1 MKIIFMGTPELA
13 AYIMEAIANAGHK
26 VVLAVTQCDKPRGR
40 GKKIQ
45 FSPVKEKAVALDIP
59 VYQPEKIKREECV
72 RELLKYEAEMIIV
85 AAYGQILPESILTM
99 AKYGCINV
107 HASLLPKYRGAA
119 PIQWAI
125 INGEKE
131 TGVTT
136 MKMDAGIDTGDMI
149 DRVVVSIAEEDTT
162 QTLYDKLMRAG
173 ASLIL
178 ETIEKLEKGTAVFT
192 KQSDVEQEGDDST
205 YAKILKKE
213 MGNIDFSMPA
223 EKIERLIR
231 GLNPWPAAYTTYQG
245 RTLKIWKAFVKKEE
259 AEGQFGEI
267 IEVAKDSFSVKTKK
281 GLLCVTELQME
292 GKKRMDTRA
301 FLSGVRLETGE
312 RLGS

>member
-1 MKIIFMGTPELA
+1 MKIIFMGTPEFA
-13 AYIMEAIANAGHK
+13 AYIMEAVANAGHDIA
-26 VVLAVTQCDKPRGR
+26 LAVTQCDKPRGR
-40 GKKIQ
+40 GKKVQ
-45 FSPVKEKAVALDIP
+45 FSPVKEKAVALGIP
-59 VYQPEKIKREECV
+59 VYQPEKIKKEECV
-72 RELLKYEAEMIIV
+72 RELLKYEPEMIIV

-99 AKYGCINV
+99 AKHGCINV
-107 HASLLPKYRGAA
+107 HGSLLPKYRGAA

-125 INGEKE
+125 IDGEKE

-149 DRVVVSIAEEDTT
+149 DKTVVSIAKEETT

-173 ASLIL
+173 ASLLL
-178 ETIEKLEKGTAVFT
+178 ETMEKLEKGTAVFT
-192 KQSDVEQEGDDST
+192 KQNEDNST

-231 GLNPWPAAYTTYQG
+231 GLNPWPAAYTSYQG
-245 RTLKIWKAFVKKEE
+245 RTLKIWKAFVKEE
-259 AEGQFGEI
+259 QAEGEFGEI
-267 IEVAKDSFSVKTKK
+267 IEVAKDSFSVKTGKN
-281 GLLCVTELQME
+281 LLCVTELQME

-301 FLSGVRLETGE
+301 FLSGIRLETGE
-312 RLGS
+312 RLGN

>member
-1 MKIIFMGTPELA
+1 MKIIFMGTPEFA
-13 AYIMEAIANAGHK
+13 AYIMEAVANAGHDIA
-26 VVLAVTQCDKPRGR
+26 LAVTQCDKPRGR
-40 GKKIQ
+40 GKKVQ
-45 FSPVKEKAVALDIP
+45 FSPVKEKAVALGIP
-59 VYQPEKIKREECV
+59 VYQPEKIKKEECV
-72 RELLKYEAEMIIV
+72 RELLKYEPEMIIV

-99 AKYGCINV
+99 AKHGCINV
-107 HASLLPKYRGAA
+107 HGSLLPKYRGAA

-125 INGEKE
+125 IDGEKE

-149 DRVVVSIAEEDTT
+149 DKTVVSITKEETT

-173 ASLIL
+173 ASLLL
-178 ETIEKLEKGTAVFT
+178 ETMEKLEKGTAVFT
-192 KQSDVEQEGDDST
+192 KQNEDDST

-231 GLNPWPAAYTTYQG
+231 GLNPWPAAYTSYQG
-245 RTLKIWKAFVKKEE
+245 RTLKIWKAFVKEE
-259 AEGQFGEI
+259 QAEGEFGEI
-267 IEVAKDSFSVKTKK
+267 IEVAKDSFSVKTGKN
-281 GLLCVTELQME
+281 LLCVTELQME

-301 FLSGVRLETGE
+301 FLSGIRLETGE
-312 RLGS
+312 RLGN

>member
-1 MKIIFMGTPELA
+1 
-13 AYIMEAIANAGHK
+13 MEAVANAGHDIA
-26 VVLAVTQCDKPRGR
+26 LAVTQCDKPRGR
-40 GKKIQ
+40 GKKVQ
-45 FSPVKEKAVALDIP
+45 FSPVKEKAVALGIP
-59 VYQPEKIKREECV
+59 VYQPEKIKKEECV
-72 RELLKYEAEMIIV
+72 RELLKYEPEMIIV

-99 AKYGCINV
+99 AKHGCINV
-107 HASLLPKYRGAA
+107 HGSLLPKYRGAA

-125 INGEKE
+125 IDGEKE

-149 DRVVVSIAEEDTT
+149 DKTVVSIAKEETT

-173 ASLIL
+173 ASLLL
-178 ETIEKLEKGTAVFT
+178 ETMEKLEKGTAVFT
-192 KQSDVEQEGDDST
+192 KQNEDDST

-231 GLNPWPAAYTTYQG
+231 GLNPWPAAYTSYQG
-245 RTLKIWKAFVKKEE
+245 RTLKIWKAFVKEE
-259 AEGQFGEI
+259 QAEGEFGEI
-267 IEVAKDSFSVKTKK
+267 IEVAKDSFSVKTGKN
-281 GLLCVTELQME
+281 LLCVTELQME

-301 FLSGVRLETGE
+301 FLSGIRLETGE
-312 RLGS
+312 RLGN

>member
-13 AYIMEAIANAGHK
+13 AYIMEAIANAGHNI
-26 VVLAVTQCDKPRGR
+26 VLAVTQCDKPKGR

-45 FSPVKEKAVALDIP
+45 FPPVKEKAMTLGIP
-59 VYQPEKIKREECV
+59 VYQPEKIKKEECI
-72 RELLKYEAEMIIV
+72 RELLKYEPEMIVV

-136 MKMDAGIDTGDMI
+136 MKMDTGIDTGDMI
-149 DRVVVSIAEEDTT
+149 DKTVVSITEEDTG
-162 QTLYDKLMRAG
+162 QTLSEKLMKAG

-178 ETIEKLEKGTAVFT
+178 ETIKKLEKGTAVFT
-192 KQSDVEQEGDDST
+192 KQNDIKQETDDST
-205 YAKILKKE
+205 YAKLLKKE
-213 MGNIDFSMPA
+213 MGKIDFSMPA

-231 GLNPWPAAYTTYQG
+231 GLNPWPAAYTNYQG
-245 RTLKIWKAFVKKEE
+245 RTLKIWKAFVKEE
-259 AEGQFGEI
+259 EPEGEFGEI
-267 IEVAKDSFSVKTKK
+267 VEVTKDSFSVKTGKN
-281 GLLCVTELQME
+281 LLCITELQME

-301 FLSGVRLETGE
+301 FLSGVKVSRGE
-312 RLGS
+312 RLGN

>member
-1 MKIIFMGTPELA
+1 MKIIFMGTPEFA
-13 AYIMEAIANAGHK
+13 AYIMEAVANAGHDIA
-26 VVLAVTQCDKPRGR
+26 LTVTQCDKPRGR
-40 GKKIQ
+40 GKKVQ
-45 FSPVKEKAVALDIP
+45 FSPVKEKAVALGIP
-59 VYQPEKIKREECV
+59 VYQPEKIKKEECV
-72 RELLKYEAEMIIV
+72 RELLKYEPEMIIV

-99 AKYGCINV
+99 AKHGCINV
-107 HASLLPKYRGAA
+107 HGSLLPKYRGAA

-125 INGEKE
+125 IDGEKE

-149 DRVVVSIAEEDTT
+149 DKTVVSIAKEETT

-173 ASLIL
+173 ASLLL
-178 ETIEKLEKGTAVFT
+178 ETMEKLEKGTAVFT
-192 KQSDVEQEGDDST
+192 KQNEDDST

-231 GLNPWPAAYTTYQG
+231 GLNPWPAAYTSYQG
-245 RTLKIWKAFVKKEE
+245 RTLKIWKAFVKEE
-259 AEGQFGEI
+259 QAEGEFGEI
-267 IEVAKDSFSVKTKK
+267 IEVAKDSFSVKTGKN
-281 GLLCVTELQME
+281 LLCVTELQME

-301 FLSGVRLETGE
+301 FLSGIRLETGE
-312 RLGS
+312 RLGN

>member
-1 MKIIFMGTPELA
+1 MKIIFMGTPEFA
-13 AYIMEAIANAGHK
+13 AYIMEAVANAGHDIA
-26 VVLAVTQCDKPRGR
+26 LAVTQCDKPRGR
-40 GKKIQ
+40 GKKVQ
-45 FSPVKEKAVALDIP
+45 FSPVKEKAVALGIP
-59 VYQPEKIKREECV
+59 VYQPEKIKKEECV
-72 RELLKYEAEMIIV
+72 RELLKYEPEMIIV

-99 AKYGCINV
+99 AKHGCINV
-107 HASLLPKYRGAA
+107 HGSLLPKYRGAA

-125 INGEKE
+125 IDGEKE

-149 DRVVVSIAEEDTT
+149 DKTVVSIAKEETT

-173 ASLIL
+173 ASLLL
-178 ETIEKLEKGTAVFT
+178 ETMEKLEKGTAIFT
-192 KQSDVEQEGDDST
+192 KQNEDDST

-231 GLNPWPAAYTTYQG
+231 GLNPWPAAYTSYQG
-245 RTLKIWKAFVKKEE
+245 RTLKIWKAFVKEE
-259 AEGQFGEI
+259 QAEGEFGEI
-267 IEVAKDSFSVKTKK
+267 IEVAKDSFSVKTGKN
-281 GLLCVTELQME
+281 LLCVTELQME

-301 FLSGVRLETGE
+301 FLSGIRLETGE
-312 RLGS
+312 RLGN

>member
-1 MKIIFMGTPELA
+1 MKIIFMGTPEFA
-13 AYIMEAIANAGHK
+13 AYIMEAVANAGHDIA
-26 VVLAVTQCDKPRGR
+26 LAVTQCDKSRGR
-40 GKKIQ
+40 GKKVQ
-45 FSPVKEKAVALDIP
+45 FSPVKEKAVALGIP
-59 VYQPEKIKREECV
+59 VYQPEKIKKEECV
-72 RELLKYEAEMIIV
+72 RELLKYEPEMIIV

-99 AKYGCINV
+99 AKHGCINV
-107 HASLLPKYRGAA
+107 HGSLLPKYRGAA

-125 INGEKE
+125 IDGEKE

-149 DRVVVSIAEEDTT
+149 DKTVVSITKEETT

-173 ASLIL
+173 ASLLL
-178 ETIEKLEKGTAVFT
+178 ETMEKLEKGTAVFT
-192 KQSDVEQEGDDST
+192 KQNEDDST

-231 GLNPWPAAYTTYQG
+231 GLNPWPAAYTSYQG
-245 RTLKIWKAFVKKEE
+245 RTLKIWKAFVKEE
-259 AEGQFGEI
+259 QAEGEFGEI
-267 IEVAKDSFSVKTKK
+267 IEVAKDSFSVKTGKN
-281 GLLCVTELQME
+281 LLCVTELQME

-301 FLSGVRLETGE
+301 FLSGIRLETGE
-312 RLGS
+312 RLGN

>member
-1 MKIIFMGTPELA
+1 MKIIFMGTPEFA
-13 AYIMEAIANAGHK
+13 AYIMEAVANTGHDIA
-26 VVLAVTQCDKPRGR
+26 LAVTQCDKPRGR
-40 GKKIQ
+40 GKKVQ
-45 FSPVKEKAVALDIP
+45 FSPVKEKAVALGIP
-59 VYQPEKIKREECV
+59 VYQPEKIKKEECV
-72 RELLKYEAEMIIV
+72 RELLKYEPEMIIV

-99 AKYGCINV
+99 AKHGCINV
-107 HASLLPKYRGAA
+107 HGSLLPKYRGAA

-125 INGEKE
+125 IDGEKE

-149 DRVVVSIAEEDTT
+149 DKTVVSIAKEETT

-173 ASLIL
+173 ASLLL
-178 ETIEKLEKGTAVFT
+178 ETMEKLENGTAVFT
-192 KQSDVEQEGDDST
+192 KQNEDDST

-231 GLNPWPAAYTTYQG
+231 GLNPWPAAYTSYQG
-245 RTLKIWKAFVKKEE
+245 RTLKIWKAFVKEEE
-259 AEGQFGEI
+259 AKGEFGEI
-267 IEVAKDSFSVKTKK
+267 IEVAKDSFSVKTGKN
-281 GLLCVTELQME
+281 LLCVTELQME

-301 FLSGVRLETGE
+301 FLSGIRLETGE
-312 RLGS
+312 RLGN

>member
-1 MKIIFMGTPELA
+1 MKIIFMGTPEFA
-13 AYIMEAIANAGHK
+13 AYIMEAVANAGHDIA
-26 VVLAVTQCDKPRGR
+26 LAVTQCDKPRGR
-40 GKKIQ
+40 GKKVQ
-45 FSPVKEKAVALDIP
+45 FSPVKEKAVALGIP
-59 VYQPEKIKREECV
+59 VYQPEKIKKEECV
-72 RELLKYEAEMIIV
+72 RELLKYEPEMIIV

-99 AKYGCINV
+99 AKHGCINV
-107 HASLLPKYRGAA
+107 HGSLLPKYRGAA

-125 INGEKE
+125 IDGEKE

-149 DRVVVSIAEEDTT
+149 DKTVVSIAKEETT

-173 ASLIL
+173 ASLLL
-178 ETIEKLEKGTAVFT
+178 ETMEKLEKGTAVFT
-192 KQSDVEQEGDDST
+192 KQNEDDST

-231 GLNPWPAAYTTYQG
+231 GLNPWPAAYTSYQG
-245 RTLKIWKAFVKKEE
+245 RTLKIWKAFVKEE
-259 AEGQFGEI
+259 QAEGEFGEI
-267 IEVAKDSFSVKTKK
+267 IEVAKDSFSVKTGKN
-281 GLLCVTELQME
+281 LLCVTELQME

-301 FLSGVRLETGE
+301 FLSGIRLETGE
-312 RLGS
+312 RLGN